1 MLEAAENILPFGRS
15 AVKNREN
22 TSDVIGAPI
31 AFTALSDIE
40 KLASHLQ
47 AVLPKRSHP
56 LHKAAQ
62 HHFASPGKLLRS
74 RVALAAC
81 LQQGM
86 QEDAALD
93 WAIAIE
99 LLHNASLVHDDICDD
114 DHLRRNRPSL
124 WAAHGRAAALCF
136 GDWLIGKSFELA
148 ARAQSL
154 TGKPF
159 AALLAT
165 TMSELST
172 GQAGEFIDNEGL
184 DCDSYLAIVA
194 GKTTPLF
201 MAAIEGAFLAGK
213 AISKND
219 IKACRSIFEHIGFA
233 YQIANDIDNH
243 QALKAGA
250 ATGDLLRG
258 APNAVYIC
266 YRAELTLQKRA
277 QFDKWQA
284 TTDKRY
290 SGSWLADINAS
301 GAEDAACSLFAAH
314 LQAVATLQNALSD
327 DLGRLVAPI
336 TAYLAGSK

>member
-15 AVKNREN
+15 ANNHREN
-22 TSDVIGAPI
+22 ISDDVAGPRV
-31 AFTALSDIE
+31 FVGLSDSE
-40 KLASHLQ
+40 KLVSHLQ

-56 LHKAAQ
+56 LHNAAQ
-62 HHFASPGKLLRS
+62 HHFANPGKLLRS
-74 RVALAAC
+74 RVAHAAC
-81 LQQGM
+81 LQQGIA
-86 QEDAALD
+86 EAAALD
-93 WAIAIE
+93 WAMAIE
-99 LLHNASLVHDDICDD
+99 LMHNASLVHDDICDD

-124 WAAHGRAAALCF
+124 WACFGRATALCF

-148 ARAQSL
+148 ARAQSQ

-165 TMSELST
+165 TMTELST
-172 GQAGEFIDNEGL
+172 GQASEFIDNDGL

-194 GKTTPLF
+194 GKTTSLF
-201 MAAIEGAFLAGK
+201 MAAIEGAFLAGT
-213 AISKND
+213 AISKRD
-219 IKACRSIFEHIGFA
+219 IKACRSLFEHIGFA

-243 QALKAGA
+243 QALKNGA
-250 ATGDLLRG
+250 AAGDLLRG

-266 YRAELTLQKRA
+266 YRGRLTQQKRA

-290 SGSWLADINAS
+290 SDSWLADIHAS
-301 GAEDAACSLFAAH
+301 GAEDAACRLFAEH
-314 LQAVATLQNALSD
+314 LEAVERLQNALPD
-327 DLGRLVAPI
+327 DLGHLVAPI